1 MKSSHKGFVVIASIL
16 VSLGFLRI
24 VPVPI
29 YDSAISEIFSE
40 ASWWLWFLA
49 ELTCCIVVVRKVSRR
64 LRIIFLAL
72 SILLFSGFIFQ
83 VKVVRWQFDMIYA
96 MNHDRKVE
104 DYSPIFA
111 SVTLSAELDSKPRSV
126 RFIVYDI
133 LGEKCELIMIDIPE
147 GEYHQIELDDSF
159 PRQYD
164 ARWYVHFP
172 V

>member
-1 MKSSHKGFVVIASIL
+1 
-16 VSLGFLRI
+16 
-24 VPVPI
+24 
-29 YDSAISEIFSE
+29 
-40 ASWWLWFLA
+40 
-49 ELTCCIVVVRKVSRR
+49 
-64 LRIIFLAL
+64 
-72 SILLFSGFIFQ
+72 
-83 VKVVRWQFDMIYA
+83 MIYA